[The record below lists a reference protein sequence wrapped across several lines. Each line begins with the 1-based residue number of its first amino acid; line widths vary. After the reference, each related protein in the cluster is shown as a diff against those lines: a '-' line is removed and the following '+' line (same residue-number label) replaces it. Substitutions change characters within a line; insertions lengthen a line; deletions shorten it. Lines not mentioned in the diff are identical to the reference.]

1 MLLEMYLKVRKW
13 GVLDSANNNVFNICI
28 WSECTGDVGRGAGA
42 LERHPF
48 SQLPSGSKPAEPDRC
63 ILHDPSKQP
72 ALSIS
77 AYVYGMH
84 HQYRISI
91 IGILTIYLVIY

>member
-1 MLLEMYLKVRKW
+1 MCLIFVYEVNAPGMSR
-13 GVLDSANNNVFNICI
+13 
-28 WSECTGDVGRGAGA
+28 AGA